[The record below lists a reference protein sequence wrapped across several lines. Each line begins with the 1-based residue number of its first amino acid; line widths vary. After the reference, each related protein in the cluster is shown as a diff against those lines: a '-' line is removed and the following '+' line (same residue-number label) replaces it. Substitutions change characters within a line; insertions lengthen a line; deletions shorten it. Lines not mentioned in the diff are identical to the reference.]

1 MDFTANKLPSV
12 AKEIEWY
19 WAKCLQE
26 DIDYSA
32 IKNNGK
38 QFDFTRPMDYFE
50 LTEEKADSISSIG
63 ANLDFFSEPV
73 ALKEFEMNIF
83 GDLSM
88 ESQIGELLSC
98 VSRRDAETV
107 AYAIYANY
115 IYAEKT
121 VYCAITVGI
130 VDGDSGMEAEVA
142 VVEISKDEGA
152 YVQPVVINEDILY
165 YFSFDDIMKLSYW
178 LGNFWLGIQYKMNHR
193 PEEIREVEQHE
204 EILGNGENYKSDKR
218 IVLVR
223 KIIPVDREGNVI
235 EYNKKGSGRQYK
247 VPSWGVSGHW
257 RTLADG
263 REIYIQTYYKGKD
276 REKREQ
282 YINKQYKFVDETDGK
297 RGEKDE

>member
-1 MDFTANKLPSV
+1 MDFTVNKLPSV

-19 WAKCLQE
+19 WTKCLQE

-50 LTEEKADSISSIG
+50 LTEEKADSISSVG

-88 ESQIGELLSC
+88 ESQIGNLLSC

-130 VDGDSGMEAEVA
+130 ADGDSGMEAEVA

-152 YVQPVVINEDILY
+152 YVQPIAINEDILY

-178 LGNFWLGIQYKMNHR
+178 LGNFWLGIQYKMNHC
-193 PEEIREVEQHE
+193 PEEIREVEHRE
-204 EILGNGENYKSDKR
+204 SLTENNENNRTDKR

-223 KIIPVDREGNVI
+223 KIIPVDGEGNVI

-257 RTLADG
+257 RTLPDG
-263 REIYIQTYYKGKD
+263 REIYIQPYSKGKD
-276 REKREQ
+276 RKKREQ
-282 YINKQYKFVDETDGK
+282 YVNKQYKFVDETDGE
-297 RGEKDE
+297 RSEKDE

>member
-32 IKNNGK
+32 IKNNAK

-50 LTEEKADSISSIG
+50 LTEEKADSISSAG
-63 ANLDFFSEPV
+63 ADLDFFSEPV

-88 ESQIGELLSC
+88 ESQIGKLLSC
-98 VSRRDAETV
+98 VSQRDTETV

-115 IYAEKT
+115 IYIEKA

-152 YVQPVVINEDILY
+152 YVQPIAINEDILY

-193 PEEIREVEQHE
+193 PEEIREVEHRE
-204 EILGNGENYKSDKR
+204 SLTEHSENNRTDKR

-223 KIIPVDREGNVI
+223 KIIPVDSEGNVI
-235 EYNKKGSGRQYK
+235 DYNKKGSGRKYK
-247 VPSWGVSGHW
+247 VPSWGVSGRW

-263 REIYIQTYYKGKD
+263 RDIYIQPYYKGKD

-282 YINKQYKFVDETDGK
+282 YVNKQYKFVDEADAG
-297 RGEKDE
+297 RGEKGE